1 MGQGGKKEGW
11 GRESGTGRGDRGVGK
26 GEWDREGR

>member
-1 MGQGGKKEGW
+1 MVADKGEEVEG
-11 GRESGTGRGDRGVGK
+11 RTGRGERGVGK